1 MWTKCRREALQI
13 WKQRNGDA
21 ATFLKLIATFQQ
33 AGYQEYADNVKKIG
47 VGGSEGSSAD
57 QLHGVEQPPTYPKQ
71 ETQTVSQH
79 PPRTPKASETVNV
92 MIVKESHTTGK
103 I

>member
-1 MWTKCRREALQI
+1 M
-13 WKQRNGDA
+13 
-21 ATFLKLIATFQQ
+21 
-33 AGYQEYADNVKKIG
+33 KKIG
-47 VGGSEGSSAD
+47 VGGNEGSSANK
-57 QLHGVEQPPTYPKQ
+57 LHGVEQPPAYPKQ
-71 ETQTVSQH
+71 ETQTVSQY